1 MLDRVFVDFI
11 FYHFSTWGFTMNC
24 TIRMWEC
31 LSTASVGNHRCYCP
45 CRQQLVASS
54 LITRQ
59 TPWRTRCFNH
69 TCISLILQ
77 DELQH
82 DCHRSQV
89 AQSINAIVCSWIVNS
104 RHLVHKIQ
112 ISFRFPVST
121 FLWVG
126 ILRWQKVRT
135 PATNSTDQIDPT
147 ITMAQ
152 VLRAGQTQPETDW
165 YSEEGPAGV
174 VLSGLPWRMCGCK
187 SYICFHQVPQLYPDH
202 PLQVWYQVSSLWIL
216 MAHGI

>member
-1 MLDRVFVDFI
+1 MPINSQCGESQVLLSLQAATCGLLLDYKADPLKDKMLQ
-11 FYHFSTWGFTMNC
+11 S
-24 TIRMWEC
+24 
-31 LSTASVGNHRCYCP
+31 
-45 CRQQLVASS
+45 
-54 LITRQ
+54 
-59 TPWRTRCFNH
+59 
-69 TCISLILQ
+69 CISLILQ

-126 ILRWQKVRT
+126 ILRWQEVRT

-152 VLRAGQTQPETDW
+152 VLRAGQTQPETD
-165 YSEEGPAGV
+165 
-174 VLSGLPWRMCGCK
+174 
-187 SYICFHQVPQLYPDH
+187 
-202 PLQVWYQVSSLWIL
+202 
-216 MAHGI
+216 